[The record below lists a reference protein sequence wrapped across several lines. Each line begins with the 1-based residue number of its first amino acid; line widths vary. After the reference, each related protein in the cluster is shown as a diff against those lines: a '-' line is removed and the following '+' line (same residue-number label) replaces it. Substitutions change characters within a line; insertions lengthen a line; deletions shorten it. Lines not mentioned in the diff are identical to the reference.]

1 MTIPDA
7 LPLQLRSWQRTCFS
21 LLSVCVLAT
30 IFWCNLPDSVPK
42 AVHNAMDRNL
52 DPQIT
57 YRIRYTEWAILYA
70 AHIAGLDNKWQMFGG
85 QSRFNWKFL
94 IVAEYG
100 DSDQRVERLL
110 PLPRQS
116 ERSLFQK
123 SIVDFKEAKFH
134 LNIYNDPVA
143 RESYARYLGRQYPE
157 YQGRPLKC
165 IRYDLQ
171 VQNIL
176 PPLIAVREQKLLE
189 EKLIT
194 NTISCFPMEQE
205 VQRSLAKGFSIN
217 PDRTLAKQDSL
228 PK

>member
-1 MTIPDA
+1 
-7 LPLQLRSWQRTCFS
+7 
-21 LLSVCVLAT
+21 
-30 IFWCNLPDSVPK
+30 
-42 AVHNAMDRNL
+42 MDRNL